1 MTKHP
6 AATAQPGR
14 LLSETASAEFSGIT
28 ARILMGGDDAPFT
41 VMELTVGSG
50 MGAPAHISFH
60 EDKIF
65 HVSQGRFLF
74 LIGETRIEAGPG
86 AHVFV
91 GKGQV
96 HSFAAQDCA
105 ARMTLVS
112 SPAHHDR
119 FFLGLSALPVPHDPA
134 QVEAVCRACDQRIV
148 GPVVGT

>member
-1 MTKHP
+1 MSEHTLVAP
-6 AATAQPGR
+6 RSGG
-14 LLSETASAEFSGIT
+14 LLFETASAQFSGIT
-28 ARILMGGDDAPFT
+28 ASILMGGDDVPFT
-41 VMELTVGSG
+41 VMELTVESG

-74 LIGETRIEAGPG
+74 LVAEARIEVGPG

-91 GKGQV
+91 DKGQV
-96 HSFAAQDCA
+96 HSFAALDGV

-119 FFLGLSALPVPHDPA
+119 FFLELSALPVPHDQA
-134 QVEAVCRACDQRIV
+134 QVEAVCRDCDQQIV
-148 GPVVGT
+148 GPVIGT